1 MKLTTKKLFSLGL
14 GGLLAFSMVGCGN
27 SSTSK
32 ATSTSTS
39 TDTTSTDEVVK
50 PEKIT
55 MNISQIKTGIRRK
68 ARIC

>member
-27 SSTSK
+27 SSTT
-32 ATSTSTS
+32 TSTSTS
-39 TDTTSTDEVVK
+39 TDTDTTSTDEVVK

-55 MNISQIKTGIRRK
+55 MMVNGTFLKPAQKQ
-68 ARIC
+68 